1 MNKYYVTHDN
11 KEIKK
16 NILTYDDIIGNAY
29 KEGYKHYMLKEIHEE
44 PTVVNNLISI
54 ILNQKTIDLKQFDN
68 IQIVACGSAYH
79 AGLVGKYIIEEYL
92 NIKVDCYLASEYRY
106 GKVFYNDKTLFIAIS
121 QSGETADT
129 LASLR
134 LAKEKGIYTLGI
146 INTVSSSIA
155 REVDEVLYIN
165 AGIEM
170 AVATTKAYVLQI
182 LMFSLLVYKSL
193 CKNKLITKEEKQ
205 SILKDIK
212 RLPKRINKVLKLRID
227 RIASELYKKEDIYF
241 IGRQIDYALSLEA
254 SLKLKEISYI
264 HSDAYAAGELKHGT
278 ISLIEK
284 NTPVIGII
292 TDKNVSEKMLSNLKE
307 VKARGAKVY
316 IIINEKIEVDD
327 SAYDKKIVIPDT
339 SIFTNSILSI
349 IPMQLLAY
357 KIALKRKCD
366 IDKPRNLA
374 KSVTVE

>member
-1 MNKYYVTHDN
+1 M
-11 KEIKK
+11 
-16 NILTYDDIIGNAY
+16 
-29 KEGYKHYMLKEIHEE
+29 
-44 PTVVNNLISI
+44 
-54 ILNQKTIDLKQFDN
+54 
-68 IQIVACGSAYH
+68 
-79 AGLVGKYIIEEYL
+79 
-92 NIKVDCYLASEYRY
+92 
-106 GKVFYNDKTLFIAIS
+106 
-121 QSGETADT
+121 
-129 LASLR
+129 
-134 LAKEKGIYTLGI
+134 
-146 INTVSSSIA
+146 
-155 REVDEVLYIN
+155 
-165 AGIEM
+165 EM

-316 IIINEKIEVDD
+316 IIVNEKIEVDD